1 MNPRLAL
8 PRSPFR
14 GKYRDQWI
22 DLARARPSTLRYA
35 LRWALSRRSGRSAI
49 ADGVP
54 WVPFVALRW
63 LSRHLRPDMR
73 VFEWGSGG
81 STIFFSR
88 RVREVISVEHDASWH
103 ALVAERLQREGLS
116 SCSYELIEPR
126 PAPAGGTDF
135 GSGQP
140 GHTHLCFEDYVRA
153 IERHP
158 EQHFDVVMIDG
169 RARMACLRKAFDHV
183 KVGGIVYL
191 DNSNYDR
198 YQPHLT
204 APATFER
211 RDWAGVS
218 PYGGDV
224 WTQSTV
230 WTRIR

>member
-1 MNPRLAL
+1 VNPRFGL

-14 GKYRDQWI
+14 GKYRDQWLA
-22 DLARARPSTLRYA
+22 LARERPSALRHV

-63 LSRHLRPDMR
+63 LSRHVRRDMR

-81 STIFFSR
+81 STIFFAR
-88 RVREVISVEHDASWH
+88 RVRELISVEHDAAWH
-103 ALVAERLQREGLS
+103 ALVAERLRRERSS
-116 SCSYELIEPR
+116 SCRYELIEPR
-126 PAPAGGTDF
+126 PAPPGGTEF

-153 IERHP
+153 IERYP
-158 EQHFDVVMIDG
+158 EGHFDMVMIDG
-169 RARMACLRKAFDHV
+169 RARMACLRAAFRHV

-191 DNSNYDR
+191 DNSNYER
-198 YQPHLT
+198 YQAHLD
-204 APATFER
+204 APPGFER
-211 RDWAGVS
+211 RDLEGVS

-224 WTQSTV
+224 WTQSTI
-230 WTRIR
+230 WTRAR